1 MANAKE
7 IRTKIASVQSTQKIT
22 SAMEM
27 VAASK
32 IKKAQDNMGATRPYA
47 QTIRRVINHVASG
60 QLEYHHPYLEQR
72 ETKRVGYIIIASDRG
87 LCGGLNSNLFRQT
100 LQGVQRWQEQGVEV
114 EFGLIGAKAISFFHQ
129 TGNVVAQVSGLGDK
143 PKLEAL
149 MGPVNVMLEQY
160 EQGKIDKLLLVN
172 NVFVNSMVQKPTI
185 SQLLPHPELAEGN
198 EQHEP
203 STSTRWDYIYES
215 PPKEM
220 LNELM
225 VRYVESQVFQAA
237 VESTACEMAARQM
250 AMKAATDNAD
260 DLINDLQLVHNKA
273 RQAAITQELSEIVAG
288 AQAV

>member
-47 QTIRRVINHVASG
+47 ETIRRVINHVASG

-72 ETKRVGYIIIASDRG
+72 DIKRVGYIVISSDRG
-87 LCGGLNSNLFRQT
+87 LCGGLNSNLFRQI
-100 LQGVQRWQEQGVEV
+100 LQELQQWQSKDVEV
-114 EFGLIGAKAISFFHQ
+114 ELAVIGSKAIGFFHH
-129 TGNVVAQVSGLGDK
+129 TGNVVAQTSGLGDK
-143 PKLEAL
+143 PQLEAL

-160 EQGKIDKLLLVN
+160 ESGNIDRLYLAN
-172 NVFVNSMVQKPTI
+172 NVFVNSMVQKPTV
-185 SQLLPHPELAEGN
+185 SQLLPHPDMMSGT
-198 EQHEP
+198 EQGDAKP
-203 STSTRWDYIYES
+203 SRWDYIYET

-225 VRYVESQVFQAA
+225 VRYLESQVYQGA

>member
-47 QTIRRVINHVASG
+47 ETIRRVINHVASG
-60 QLEYHHPYLEQR
+60 RLEYHHPYLEQR
-72 ETKRVGYIIIASDRG
+72 EIKRVGYIVIASDRG
-87 LCGGLNSNLFRQT
+87 LCGGLNSNLFRQV
-100 LQGVQRWQEQGVEV
+100 LQDLQQWQTKGVEV
-114 EFGLIGAKAISFFHQ
+114 EFTLIGAKAISLFHSI
-129 TGNVVAQVSGLGDK
+129 GNVVAQTSGLGDK

-149 MGPVNVMLEQY
+149 MGPVNAMLEQY
-160 EQGKIDKLLLVN
+160 ENGKVDRVFLAN

-185 SQLLPHPELAEGN
+185 SQLLPHPEMSSEVAQDN
-198 EQHEP
+198 TKP
-203 STSTRWDYIYES
+203 SRWDYIYET

-225 VRYVESQVFQAA
+225 VRYLESQVYQGA